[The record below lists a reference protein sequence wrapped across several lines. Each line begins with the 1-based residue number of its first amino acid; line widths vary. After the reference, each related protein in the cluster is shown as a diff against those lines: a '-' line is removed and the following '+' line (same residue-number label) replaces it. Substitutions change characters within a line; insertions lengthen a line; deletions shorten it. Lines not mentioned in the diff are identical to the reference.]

1 MQQLVRAVRE
11 ASVNIL
17 NIGGF
22 DPQKEIAIIII
33 IKKPVRLS
41 D

>member
-1 MQQLVRAVRE
+1 VQQLVRVVRE

-17 NIGGF
+17 NIEGS

-33 IKKPVRLS
+33 IKKVC
-41 D
+41 

>member
-1 MQQLVRAVRE
+1 LVQQLVRVVRE

-17 NIGGF
+17 NIEGF

-33 IKKPVRLS
+33 IIKVC
-41 D
+41 